1 MRLIDSIGKFKV
13 IKCRCRFVSVSSA
26 MKIFKCLNCKKS
38 YLMTLKP
45 TGSKIT
51 RFNVKILFHN
61 NNAIIA
67 GNYVREYK
75 KQKSNEMLSD
85 FHTYKY

>member
-1 MRLIDSIGKFKV
+1 MQLINQIGKFKV

-26 MKIFKCLNCKKS
+26 MKSFKCMSCKKS

-45 TGSKIT
+45 TGSKLT
-51 RFNVKILFHN
+51 RFNVKILFHT
-61 NNAIIA
+61 NNAIFA
-67 GNYVREYK
+67 GNYLREYK

-85 FHTYKY
+85 FHTYNY

>member
-1 MRLIDSIGKFKV
+1 MRLIDSVGKFKV
-13 IKCRCRFVSVSSA
+13 IKCKCGFVSVTSA
-26 MKIFKCLNCKKS
+26 MKVFKCFSCKKS

-45 TGSKIT
+45 TGNNLT
-51 RFNVKILFHN
+51 RFNVKILFHTD
-61 NNAIIA
+61 NAIFA

-75 KQKSNEMLSD
+75 KQNSNEKLSD